1 MDGARGLRR
10 RARSRLGQLL
20 FPGPC
25 CLCDGELPDP
35 LESPVCAPCRSELQ
49 ALRDPACPRCG
60 LFYAP
65 GVAPALCGGCRAKAP
80 AFRLGVSAAPYEG
93 PFRRAILALKF
104 QRREQLAPL
113 LAAPAAEAYLRVRDR
128 TNGGAGED
136 DAGGGGPPPAAVVPI
151 PLPFWRRRR
160 RGFNQ
165 AESLARAVA
174 GTLGLPL
181 ALGTLRKKHRPA
193 QTSLPPSARAAN
205 ARGAFRARRLPER
218 LVGRPLLLVDD
229 VFTTGAT
236 VAAAVRC
243 LSRAGAGP
251 LDVLTAARA
260 PAAGAAAKPRDRAP
274 VAR

>member
-1 MDGARGLRR
+1 MDRATGPFR
-10 RARSRLGQLL
+10 RARGRLGQLL

-25 CLCDGELPDP
+25 CLCDSELADP
-35 LESPVCAPCRSELQ
+35 LESPACAPCRNELR

-65 GVAPALCGGCRAKAP
+65 GAAPALCGACRAKAP
-80 AFRLGVSAAPYEG
+80 AFRLAVSAAPYEG
-93 PFRRAILALKF
+93 LFRRAILELKF
-104 QRREQLAPL
+104 RRREQLAPL
-113 LAAPAAEAYLRVRDR
+113 LAAPAAEAYLRARDR
-128 TNGGAGED
+128 TAGGAGRD
-136 DAGGGGPPPAAVVPI
+136 SGRGGGPPPAAVVPI
-151 PLPFWRRRR
+151 PLPFCRRRR

-174 GTLGLPL
+174 GTLGLPV
-181 ALGTLRKKHRPA
+181 ALGILRKKHRPA

-236 VAAAVRC
+236 VAAAVRR

-260 PAAGAAAKPRDRAP
+260 PTAGAAGKPRD
-274 VAR
+274 

>member
-1 MDGARGLRR
+1 M
-10 RARSRLGQLL
+10 
-20 FPGPC
+20 C
-25 CLCDGELPDP
+25 
-35 LESPVCAPCRSELQ
+35 VPCRNELQ

-65 GVAPALCGGCRAKAP
+65 GVRPALCGGCRAKTP
-80 AFRLGVSAAPYEG
+80 AFRLAVSAAPYQG
-93 PFRRAILALKF
+93 PFRRAIVELKF
-104 QRREQLAPL
+104 RRREQLAPL
-113 LAAPAAEAYLRVRDR
+113 LAAPAAEAYLRGRNR
-128 TNGGAGED
+128 AAGA
-136 DAGGGGPPPAAVVPI
+136 AGGDDGSGAGPPPAAVVPI

-174 GTLGLPL
+174 GTLELPL
-181 ALGTLRKKHRPA
+181 ALGILRKKHRPA

-236 VAAAVRC
+236 AAAAVRC
-243 LSRAGAGP
+243 LARAGAGP

-260 PAAGAAAKPRDRAP
+260 PDVGAAAKPRD
-274 VAR
+274 

>member
-1 MDGARGLRR
+1 MDGARGLLL
-10 RARSRLGQLL
+10 RARGRLGQLL

-25 CLCDGELPDP
+25 CLCDSELADP
-35 LESPVCAPCRSELQ
+35 LESPVCAACRRELQ

-65 GVAPALCGGCRAKAP
+65 GVRPALCGGCRAKPP
-80 AFRLGVSAAPYEG
+80 AFRLAVSAAPYEG
-93 PFRRAILALKF
+93 PFRRAILELKF
-104 QRREQLAPL
+104 GRREQLAPL
-113 LAAPAAEAYLRVRDR
+113 LAAPAAEAYLRARGR
-128 TNGGAGED
+128 ANGGAGED
-136 DAGGGGPPPAAVVPI
+136 DRSSPPPAAVVPI

-174 GTLGLPL
+174 GSLGLPL
-181 ALGTLRKKHRPA
+181 ALGILRKKHRPA

-236 VAAAVRC
+236 VAAAARR
-243 LSRAGAGP
+243 LARAGAGP

-260 PAAGAAAKPRDRAP
+260 PTVGAASKPRD
-274 VAR
+274 

>member
-1 MDGARGLRR
+1 MDGARGLLR
-10 RARSRLGQLL
+10 RARGRLGQLL

-35 LESPVCAPCRSELQ
+35 LESPVCASCRNELQ

-65 GVAPALCGGCRAKAP
+65 GVRPAPCGGCRAKAP
-80 AFRLGVSAAPYEG
+80 GFRLAVSAAPYRG
-93 PFRRAILALKF
+93 PFRRAIVELKF

-113 LAAPAAEAYLRVRDR
+113 LAAPAAEAYLRVRERAAD
-128 TNGGAGED
+128 GGGED
-136 DAGGGGPPPAAVVPI
+136 SGSTGGPPPAAVVPV

-165 AESLARAVA
+165 AESLARVVA
-174 GTLGLPL
+174 GILGLPL
-181 ALGTLRKKHRPA
+181 ALGILRKKHRPA

-205 ARGAFRARRLPER
+205 ARGAFRARRLPEG
-218 LVGRPLLLVDD
+218 LLGRPLLLVDD

-236 VAAAVRC
+236 IAAAVRC
-243 LSRAGAGP
+243 LALAGAGP

-260 PAAGAAAKPRDRAP
+260 PAAGAIAKPRDR
-274 VAR
+274 